1 MKIRVIRDAQG
12 QVVATVN
19 QASEELGILVEPEL
33 GLDTQTED
41 WIYPPVN
48 CSTWTPFI
56 IVTAGVPV
64 AGRS

>member
-33 GLDTQTED
+33 GLDTQTEELD
-41 WIYPPVN
+41 ISPSELFDLDAFYN
-48 CSTWTPFI
+48 RHSR
-56 IVTAGVPV
+56 GS
-64 AGRS
+64 GRR